1 MTGRP
6 WDTTVKWGCNST
18 PPRSAQ
24 KQQGQK
30 MRAERDQDD
39 TVRTQKKPERRLAY
53 EIAIGMIIGGI
64 TLATIQALIAMVAWQ
79 IYLHDLKVI
88 LR

>member
-1 MTGRP
+1 GGETA
-6 WDTTVKWGCNST
+6 
-18 PPRSAQ
+18 PPTRSAG
-24 KQQGQK
+24 KRQGQK

-39 TVRTQKKPERRLAY
+39 VGRTQKRSERRLAY
-53 EIAIGMIIGGI
+53 EIAIGIIIGGM

>member
-1 MTGRP
+1 
-6 WDTTVKWGCNST
+6 
-18 PPRSAQ
+18 
-24 KQQGQK
+24 

-39 TVRTQKKPERRLAY
+39 VGRNQKRSERRLAY
-53 EIAIGMIIGGI
+53 EIAIGIIIGGM

-79 IYLHDLKVI
+79 IYIHDLKVI

>member
-1 MTGRP
+1 
-6 WDTTVKWGCNST
+6 TVKWGCNST
-18 PPRSAQ
+18 PTRSAQ

-39 TVRTQKKPERRLAY
+39 TVRTQKRPERRLAY
-53 EIAIGMIIGGI
+53 EIAIGIIIGGM
-64 TLATIQALIAMVAWQ
+64 TLATIQALIAMIAWQ

>member
-1 MTGRP
+1 
-6 WDTTVKWGCNST
+6 
-18 PPRSAQ
+18 
-24 KQQGQK
+24 
-30 MRAERDQDD
+30 MRAERDQND
-39 TVRTQKKPERRLAY
+39 TVRTQKRPERRLAY
-53 EIAIGMIIGGI
+53 EIAIGIIIGGM

>member
-1 MTGRP
+1 
-6 WDTTVKWGCNST
+6 
-18 PPRSAQ
+18 
-24 KQQGQK
+24 

-39 TVRTQKKPERRLAY
+39 VGRTQKRSERRLAY
-53 EIAIGMIIGGI
+53 EIAIGIIIGGM
-64 TLATIQALIAMVAWQ
+64 TLAAIQALIAMVAWQ

>member
-1 MTGRP
+1 
-6 WDTTVKWGCNST
+6 
-18 PPRSAQ
+18 
-24 KQQGQK
+24 

-39 TVRTQKKPERRLAY
+39 TQRTQKRPERRLAY
-53 EIAIGMIIGGI
+53 EIAIGIIIGGM

-79 IYLHDLKVI
+79 IYLHDLKLM

>member
-1 MTGRP
+1 
-6 WDTTVKWGCNST
+6 
-18 PPRSAQ
+18 
-24 KQQGQK
+24 

-39 TVRTQKKPERRLAY
+39 TVRTQKRPERRLAY
-53 EIAIGMIIGGI
+53 EIAIGIIIGGM
-64 TLATIQALIAMVAWQ
+64 TLATIQALIAMIAWQ

>member
-1 MTGRP
+1 
-6 WDTTVKWGCNST
+6 
-18 PPRSAQ
+18 
-24 KQQGQK
+24 

-39 TVRTQKKPERRLAY
+39 TVRTQKRPERRLAY
-53 EIAIGMIIGGI
+53 EIAIGIIIGGM

>member
-1 MTGRP
+1 P
-6 WDTTVKWGCNST
+6 KWGCNST
-18 PPRSAQ
+18 PTRSAR

-39 TVRTQKKPERRLAY
+39 TVRSQKRPERRLAY
-53 EIAIGMIIGGI
+53 EIAIGIIIGGM

-79 IYLHDLKVI
+79 IYLHDLKLI

>member
-1 MTGRP
+1 
-6 WDTTVKWGCNST
+6 
-18 PPRSAQ
+18 
-24 KQQGQK
+24 

-53 EIAIGMIIGGI
+53 EIAIGIIIGGM

-79 IYLHDLKVI
+79 VYLHDLKLI

>member
-1 MTGRP
+1 
-6 WDTTVKWGCNST
+6 
-18 PPRSAQ
+18 
-24 KQQGQK
+24 

-39 TVRTQKKPERRLAY
+39 TVRSQKRPERRLAY
-53 EIAIGMIIGGI
+53 EIAIGIIIGGM

-79 IYLHDLKVI
+79 IYVHDLKVI